1 MASAKSLLNIAKC
14 FILAN
19 YILLAIIL
27 QSLIYL
33 TYDLQDRRFF
43 RRKMNTV
50 MSFIT
55 EVWDEISKIVWPT
68 REQTIRYTVLVIIV
82 ACAVGIA
89 LGALDYLLTLLTSA
103 LIGN

>member
-1 MASAKSLLNIAKC
+1 
-14 FILAN
+14 
-19 YILLAIIL
+19 
-27 QSLIYL
+27 
-33 TYDLQDRRFF
+33 
-43 RRKMNTV
+43 MNTV